1 MEEALL
7 ITRLRNGSYSA
18 FNTLYRMY
26 AKRLYAYCLQFTKSA
41 EESRDIVQ
49 ETFVKLWENRN
60 KLQDC
65 PSIRPLLFA
74 IAKNDLINAYKRR
87 INSPA
92 YEDYVCFQD
101 ALKDEDT
108 HLHIEYQEFL
118 NNVEKAIG
126 KLSPSQQKVIRLSR
140 FQNLSNKEIAIQTG
154 LSEQTVKNQL
164 SIGLKKLRE
173 FITEFISLALPLLFI
188 N

>member
-41 EESRDIVQ
+41 EESCDIVQ

-74 IAKNDLINAYKRR
+74 IAKND
-87 INSPA
+87 
-92 YEDYVCFQD
+92 
-101 ALKDEDT
+101 
-108 HLHIEYQEFL
+108 
-118 NNVEKAIG
+118 
-126 KLSPSQQKVIRLSR
+126 
-140 FQNLSNKEIAIQTG
+140 
-154 LSEQTVKNQL
+154 
-164 SIGLKKLRE
+164 
-173 FITEFISLALPLLFI
+173 
-188 N
+188 